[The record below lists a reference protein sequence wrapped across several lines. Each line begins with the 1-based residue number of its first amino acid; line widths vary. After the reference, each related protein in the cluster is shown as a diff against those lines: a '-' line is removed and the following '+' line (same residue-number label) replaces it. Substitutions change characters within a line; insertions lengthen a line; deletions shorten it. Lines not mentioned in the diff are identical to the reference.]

1 MTPNRPDIAAALRA
15 LSLDALRGFD
25 SAARH
30 LSFTAAAD
38 ELYLTQS
45 AVSKQVKSLEDALG
59 TALFR
64 RGGKGLALT
73 QEGRLLLQATRTAL
87 DALGDAVGTIVTPP
101 RAALAVTTT
110 PSFASLWLVPR
121 LTRLQRYAPE
131 IDVRI
136 DASEAMASLERDGY
150 DLAIRLRMPGQLEE
164 KPLLRERL
172 MLVAAPEVAA
182 RLRQPEDLQ
191 RVPLLVFHD
200 PGTRFGWMSWTQW
213 YARLGLQPMP
223 DQPCLYFS
231 RYDHVVEAALQGAGI
246 AIGRAPLI
254 LPALAQGRLAVVF
267 PDHAA
272 DGLEYELVVTGN
284 PRTRA
289 VAMRFRDWLLMEL
302 AADVTG

>member
-1 MTPNRPDIAAALRA
+1 MPPNRPDIASALRA

-38 ELYLTQS
+38 ELCLTQS

-59 TALFR
+59 AALFR

-73 QEGRLLLQATRTAL
+73 PEGRQLQQAARTAL
-87 DALGDAVGTIVTPP
+87 DALGDAVGRIVAPP

-121 LTRLQRYAPE
+121 LARLQQYAPE

-136 DASEAMASLERDGY
+136 DASEAVANLERDGY
-150 DLAIRLRMPGQLEE
+150 DVAIRLCVQGQAEQ

-172 MLVAAPEVAA
+172 MLVAAPDVAA
-182 RLRQPEDLQ
+182 RLHRPTDLQ
-191 RVPLLVFHD
+191 RAPLLVFHD

-231 RYDHVVEAALQGAGI
+231 RYDHVIDAALQGAGV

-272 DGLEYELVVTGN
+272 DGLEYELVVTDN
-284 PRTRA
+284 RRTRGA
-289 VAMRFRDWLLMEL
+289 ALRFRDWLVAEL